1 MAPRLLISLGLV
13 IMASAKGTSS
23 PPSTNA
29 TTTTGSGL
37 SAADNAASGGGSGS
51 RSASDGKRRKLRGD
65 STSAVA
71 PARELRKRSQP
82 GGNLLIGDD
91 DTCLAVGDSV
101 EVFLGR
107 RAQHGGHTWLPA
119 SVVQVN
125 DNRPPHGECY
135 DHVLR
140 ELCSGLTRQCPV
152 LQFLLVDWEA
162 QRPRQSP
169 GHGYQHPAAAGAQ
182 PLNHRTETKHRADC
196 HFLLQ
201 F

>member
-1 MAPRLLISLGLV
+1 MRL
-13 IMASAKGTSS
+13 AR
-23 PPSTNA
+23 
-29 TTTTGSGL
+29 
-37 SAADNAASGGGSGS
+37 GGGSAR
-51 RSASDGKRRKLRGD
+51 RSASDGKRRKLRRD

-152 LQFLLVDWEA
+152 LQFLLVCLGSTTPSTITRSWIST
-162 QRPRQSP
+162 PSC
-169 GHGYQHPAAAGAQ
+169 GAEPQ
-182 PLNHRTETKHRADC
+182 NHRTETKHRADC

>member
-1 MAPRLLISLGLV
+1 MRL
-13 IMASAKGTSS
+13 AR
-23 PPSTNA
+23 
-29 TTTTGSGL
+29 
-37 SAADNAASGGGSGS
+37 GGGSGS
-51 RSASDGKRRKLRGD
+51 RSVSDGKRRKLHGG
-65 STSAVA
+65 STPAVA

-107 RAQHGGHTWLPA
+107 RAQHGGDTWLPA

-140 ELCSGLTRQCPV
+140 ELCSRLTRQCPV
-152 LQFLLVDWEA
+152 LQFLLVCLGSTMPSTITRSWIST
-162 QRPRQSP
+162 PSC
-169 GHGYQHPAAAGAQ
+169 GAE